1 MNIEYETAFP
11 LALAFLW
18 AVFAAGT
25 TWYCVNAAAGITYVT
40 LADGRRQERRLPL
53 LLRILL
59 PLTPGIRPFF
69 KKHSLQR
76 LQLPVFKKLAASGF
90 DDVVAPDEYLSLLV
104 LTPLVIG
111 SVVIILM
118 VGLFAMS
125 GKPFHG
131 ANASR
136 FMALAGII
144 LVWLAMYPRMWLKQ
158 AVALRHKVIV
168 RALPFVI
175 DLLTLSVEAGLDFMA
190 ATRSIIA
197 RRKPDALGEELS
209 RVLMEIQLGSTR
221 RDALKH
227 MADRINQQDIQSL
240 VTALAQ
246 ADELGVSI
254 GAILRIQSDQI
265 RTRRFVRAEKL
276 ANEAPVKMLFP
287 LVAFIFPAVFLV
299 LLGPIV
305 LQMMHRGF

>member
-1 MNIEYETAFP
+1 MLVEYEKFIP
-11 LALAFLW
+11 YVLASLW
-18 AVFAAGT
+18 AFFAAGL
-25 TWYCVNAAAGITYVT
+25 TWYFGDAAAGITYVT

-53 LLRILL
+53 TLRLLL
-59 PLTPGIRPFF
+59 PLTPGMKPFF
-69 KKHSLQR
+69 RRPGLQR
-76 LQLPVFKKLAASGF
+76 FQLPVFKKLASSGF
-90 DDVVAPDEYLSLLV
+90 DDVISPDEYLSLLV
-104 LTPLVIG
+104 LTPLVLG
-111 SVVIILM
+111 SVVIIFM
-118 VGLFAMS
+118 TGLFVMS

-131 ANASR
+131 PNASR
-136 FMALAGII
+136 FMALSGIM

-158 AVALRHKVIV
+158 AIALRHKVIM

-175 DLLTLSVEAGLDFMA
+175 DLLTLAVEAGLDFMA
-190 ATRSIIA
+190 ATRGIIA

-227 MADRINQQDIQSL
+227 MAERIDQPDIQSL

-265 RTRRFVRAEKL
+265 RTKRFVRAEKL

-305 LQMMHRGF
+305 MQMMNRGF